1 MLTNKKDTH
10 ASNAPVKNKQAGEN
24 ENENLNVGEDNLISK
39 DEEDYEDG
47 KINDDEAQDVE
58 FDKSK

>member
-10 ASNAPVKNKQAGEN
+10 ASNAPVKNKQVGEN

-47 KINDDEAQDVE
+47 KINNDEAQDVE